1 MIERVIE
8 IISEIGEIEQLPPDG
23 QIYEGGF
30 SSLRALDLLLS
41 LEKEFGIE
49 LPDKDF
55 ITARTPGQ
63 IVELIER
70 LRQSQA
76 A

>member
-8 IISEIGEIEQLPPDG
+8 IISEIGGIEPLPPDG

-55 ITARTPGQ
+55 IAARTPAQ

>member
-1 MIERVIE
+1 MIERVIQ
-8 IISEIGEIEQLPPDG
+8 IISETGGIEPLAPDS
-23 QIYEGGF
+23 QIYEAGF
-30 SSLRALDLLLS
+30 SSLRALELLLS

-55 ITARTPGQ
+55 IAARTPAEIAG
-63 IVELIER
+63 LIER
-70 LRQSQA
+70 LQQNQA